1 MTTSEAKKQLFI
13 GVRVSVAAA
22 NALSG
27 AAETLAR
34 RARDA
39 GLDMRWVPAANYH
52 ATLKYLGWTRE
63 EAVPA
68 ICDAIARAVA
78 GTPKF
83 ELRVARL
90 GAFPSFEKATVVWA
104 GVTDP
109 GPITQLANKLDH
121 AMAEIGFAAETRPF
135 TPHVTVAR
143 LRDAGSGKTPVRE
156 VVLPLAEQMFG
167 GVSIDHVILFESVGV
182 SGSSKYVEL
191 RRISFKQ
198 ALEREDRQ
206 TETVDLSASE
216 DTDDGWPR
224 GHS

>member
-1 MTTSEAKKQLFI
+1 MTTSEPEAKKKQLFI

-39 GLDMRWVPAANYH
+39 GLDLRWVPAANYH

-68 ICDAIARAVA
+68 IGDAIARAVA

-90 GAFPSFEKATVVWA
+90 GAFPSLEKATVVWA
-104 GVTDP
+104 GVADP
-109 GPITQLANKLDH
+109 GPITQLANKLDR
-121 AMAEIGFAAETRPF
+121 AMAEVGFAAETRPF
-135 TPHVTVAR
+135 APHVTVAR
-143 LRDAGSGKTPVRE
+143 LREGKPVRE

-167 GVSIDHVILFESVGV
+167 GASIDHVILFESVGV
-182 SGSSKYVEL
+182 SGSSKYIEL